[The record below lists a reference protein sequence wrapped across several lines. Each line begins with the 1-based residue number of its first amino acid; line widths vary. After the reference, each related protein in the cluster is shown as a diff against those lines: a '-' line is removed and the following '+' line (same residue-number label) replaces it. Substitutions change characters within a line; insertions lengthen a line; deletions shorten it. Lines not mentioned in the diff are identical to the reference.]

1 MTKIVQILLHN
12 WPTTSCPEKYQ
23 IKKMLLK
30 RRPLLSHDQQN
41 YSIKLHNNPHP
52 SNPFSQGMTKAHVR
66 AATNYHSTNPVGK
79 AMFKNIPAA
88 ADFSSGTVNSLPG
101 NFFPPF
107 ESPIWKQSIDG
118 PPYAIVRGA
127 HPSVGGEYCDHP
139 KAVVT
144 YNSSSGIAQSLARLA
159 DLKAVEFESRNSFK
173 TSAHIYFRRVNEQFG
188 GPSCNSIETEF
199 VVIAIDYEQT
209 IAEHL
214 KAIIDEGNRAAK
226 ILCRPPGPGNEIV
239 LKIPLQENLS
249 LPAMIVTFEAA
260 KIQTMHQHLDSSVK
274 QPIYIDVCER
284 RIPSYTDDDFPF
296 MFGNDHATV
305 LVGGRSSSTRRFYQ
319 DDDDSDDEDSR

>member
-1 MTKIVQILLHN
+1 
-12 WPTTSCPEKYQ
+12 
-23 IKKMLLK
+23 
-30 RRPLLSHDQQN
+30 
-41 YSIKLHNNPHP
+41 
-52 SNPFSQGMTKAHVR
+52 MTKAHVR

-88 ADFSSGTVNSLPG
+88 ADFSSGTVNSLPL

-118 PPYAIVRGA
+118 PPYAIVRDT

-144 YNSSSGIAQSLARLA
+144 VNSSSGIAQSLARLA
-159 DLKAVEFESRNSFK
+159 DQKAIEFESRNSFK
-173 TSAHIYFRRVNEQFG
+173 TSALIYFRRVHEQFG
-188 GPSCNSIETEF
+188 GPSSSGSNSVETEF
-199 VVIAIDYEQT
+199 VVIAIDYEKT

-239 LKIPLQENLS
+239 FKIPLQENLS

-260 KIQTMHQHLDSSVK
+260 KIKTMHQHLDWSVK
-274 QPIYIDVCER
+274 QPICIDVCER
-284 RIPSYTDDDFPF
+284 KIPSYTDDDFPF
-296 MFGNDHATV
+296 MFCNDHATV
-305 LVGGRSSSTRRFYQ
+305 LVGGRSSSSSTRSVYQ
-319 DDDDSDDEDSR
+319 GNDDSGDEYLR